1 MPPSWRMALNDP
13 SGLGQAQRPSKACT
27 SYGSFL
33 SVSLFRNWARMV
45 FHYLNDGPNPSPIAN
60 KKVPYVLF
68 SFVTS
73 SSQPNQNT
81 RGTHENTF
89 AINSRGST
97 GAATRFFISLGPSV
111 QFFEALAKDKSDP
124 FSFSLSLRALG
135 AGPLGHPS
143 QRVLGVLGP
152 RELSKLHTFS
162 LYKTFCLYQS
172 VHFYQIVFL

>member
-1 MPPSWRMALNDP
+1 MKVVFSSRIFLKPLKWRTCCRFNGGEQYEMPPSWRMALNDA

-45 FHYLNDGPNPSPIAN
+45 FHNLNYGPNPSPIAN
-60 KKVPYVLF
+60 KKVPHVLF

-111 QFFEALAKDKSDP
+111 QFSKAWPRPWLRPWPRPSPGALAKTLESLP
-124 FSFSLSLRALG
+124 LSF
-135 AGPLGHPS
+135 
-143 QRVLGVLGP
+143 
-152 RELSKLHTFS
+152 K
-162 LYKTFCLYQS
+162 
-172 VHFYQIVFL
+172 I